1 MAEVNPEDTVAG
13 RTDRAFKR
21 KVEELSDGKIII
33 DLKCSGILGS
43 EKQVLDIIRS
53 DDNSIHM
60 MRGPANLSQIGGK
73 KSALVS
79 IPFTFRNDEH
89 FWKFTRSDVA
99 KEILDEPYEEGL
111 GIKGLFYI
119 EEGFRHLFAT
129 VPIKSVEDMKGMK
142 FRVSGEILTSLAQSL
157 GAVGKKVDF
166 TDLYAELLTGAVD
179 VAENP
184 ISNYLSNSFNIVAP
198 HLLLDGH
205 MIGAGQVI
213 INAGTWDS
221 LDERQK
227 DIIVRAGEYAQD
239 FCRQTL
245 DKANADAITKI
256 KATGGTVTEV
266 PDKTPWQNACRD
278 MIEEK
283 SRAYPALYEKILE
296 LGK

>member
-111 GIKGLFYI
+111 GIRGCSTSRK
-119 EEGFRHLFAT
+119 
-129 VPIKSVEDMKGMK
+129 D
-142 FRVSGEILTSLAQSL
+142 SGT
-157 GAVGKKVDF
+157 
-166 TDLYAELLTGAVD
+166 
-179 VAENP
+179 
-184 ISNYLSNSFNIVAP
+184 
-198 HLLLDGH
+198 
-205 MIGAGQVI
+205 
-213 INAGTWDS
+213 
-221 LDERQK
+221 
-227 DIIVRAGEYAQD
+227 
-239 FCRQTL
+239 C
-245 DKANADAITKI
+245 
-256 KATGGTVTEV
+256 
-266 PDKTPWQNACRD
+266 
-278 MIEEK
+278 
-283 SRAYPALYEKILE
+283 SRRSR
-296 LGK
+296 

>member
-221 LDERQK
+221 LDEQQK

-245 DKANADAITKI
+245 DKANADAIAKI
-256 KATGGTVTEV
+256 KAKGG
-266 PDKTPWQNACRD
+266 DGHGGARQNALAER
-278 MIEEK
+278 
-283 SRAYPALYEKILE
+283 LQ
-296 LGK
+296 GHN